1 MSFLTMSLEDSDLRP
16 FLEIFMKIVIKAVNK
31 EPVIVGENR

>member
-1 MSFLTMSLEDSDLRP
+1 MSLEDSDLRP